1 MDFTDEDYSK
11 GLEFVRE
18 KAGIFLQ
25 QQAEYVDPVIALQAD
40 SAVNIQQV
48 ITDLQS
54 KLRFLTGR
62 EALQAQ
68 QTLLM
73 VEGLN
78 LIQTQLTTMIRLLK
92 DLSAV
97 SLDTNLMTHYIEIN
111 TNLIE
116 DNTSLTEQNIGLIE
130 QHTRRR

>member
-40 SAVNIQQV
+40 AAVNIQQV